1 MSINLKQIQTIE
13 EQNEVKLYPKRGVAL
28 TKGEGAYVFDSSGKK
43 YLDFMTNL
51 GVNILGYSNKV
62 ITNAISKQLEILP
75 SIHQTFYS
83 EARAEFLKEIISIL
97 PANLNQVIFTNSG
110 TESIEAAL
118 KLAMVATGKSKFLA
132 ASNSYH
138 GRTLGSLSV
147 TGQDKYKQSFPF
159 FQNGKEPFN
168 VIHVPFNDLE
178 ALKQNLSKDVAA
190 VILEPIQGEAGIILP
205 DENYLKEVKKVCQSQ
220 EVLLILDE
228 IQSAIRTGVWF
239 AFDHYEII
247 PDILCLS
254 KSLSYGIPFGLVVTT
269 SQVGSL
275 MPKGG
280 HGSTFAGN
288 PLACVAAT
296 EVIKEIKKKQ
306 LLSNATKIGDYFL
319 NKLKELSHPAILSV
333 KGAGLWIGI
342 ELKEPTTPY
351 LKKMQ
356 DKGLIAASSS
366 SDTIRFLPPININKK
381 EVDEALSIIKEVFS

>member
-13 EQNEVKLYPKRGVAL
+13 EQNEVKLYPKRGIAL
-28 TKGEGAYVFDSSGKK
+28 TKGEGAYVFDTSGEK

-51 GVNILGYSNKV
+51 GVNILGYSNPT
-62 ITNAISKQLEILP
+62 ITQAISKQLEILP

-83 EARAEFLKEIISIL
+83 QARAEFLKEITSIL
-97 PANLNQVIFTNSG
+97 PTELNQVIFTNSG

-118 KLAMVATGKSKFLA
+118 KLAMAATGKSKFIA

-147 TGQDKYKQSFPF
+147 TGQDKYK
-159 FQNGKEPFN
+159 EPFLPMLGN
-168 VIHVPFNDLE
+168 VTHIQFNDFE

-205 DENYLKEVKKVCQSQ
+205 DENYLKEVKKICQSQ
-220 EVLLILDE
+220 GVLLILDE

-239 AFDHYEII
+239 AFEHYGVI

-254 KSLSYGIPFGLVVTT
+254 KSLSYGIPFGLVITT
-269 SQVGSL
+269 TPVGSL

-288 PLACVAAT
+288 PLSCIAAT

-319 NKLKELSHPAILSV
+319 NKLKELNHPTILSV

-351 LKKMQ
+351 LKKLQ

-366 SDTIRFLPPININKK
+366 SDTIRFLPPINISQK